1 MRLLKLFYRMEKG
14 KIMKRF
20 LTISAC
26 LVMLVVAFS
35 CRQRPSVETEK
46 QRPEPNTP
54 ATIDTKVVGPKQKVK
69 AAADEIAVTVN
80 GRIVTES
87 QVEEEIERVAP
98 LLQPEYLEK
107 HRDRVRKQALER
119 VIILKLL
126 EEEIEKAKIVA
137 TEEEV
142 NEKVREM
149 AAQQNLSLEE
159 FREMLKAGGMNF
171 DEWKQQMKIEVGIQF
186 QKLIEGKMGDQLN
199 VTEAD
204 ANNFYSANIERFRE
218 TEQVKASH
226 ILVRPDPNAD
236 PNEAKAK
243 ALAKARDLLKQIK
256 EGVDFA
262 ELAKATGGYPSA
274 PRGGDLGFRPRGYW
288 DPRFEK
294 VAFELKIG
302 QISDIVETQFGYHI
316 IKVTDRKEAGIKQFE
331 QAKGDIIK
339 MLKQQKQRP
348 FIINYIDS
356 LKAGAKIVYPPGKE
370 PPSVPNGS

>member
-35 CRQRPSVETEK
+35 CRQRPSVDTEK
-46 QRPEPNTP
+46 QRPESNTP
-54 ATIDTKVVGPKQKVK
+54 ARIDTKVFEPKQEVK
-69 AAADEIAVTVN
+69 AAADEVAVTVN
-80 GRIVTES
+80 GRVVAES
-87 QVEEEIERVAP
+87 QVEAEIEKVAP
-98 LLQPEYLEK
+98 LLQPDYLEK
-107 HRDRVRKQALER
+107 YRDRIRKQALER

-142 NEKVREM
+142 NEKIREI

-159 FREMLKAGGMNF
+159 FRETLKAGGMNF
-171 DEWKQQMKIEVGIQF
+171 DEWKEQMQIEVGIQF
-186 QKLIEGKMGDQLN
+186 QKLIEAKMGDQLN

-204 ANNFYSANIERFRE
+204 ANNFYSANIEQFQE
-218 TEQVKASH
+218 IEQVKASH

-256 EGVDFA
+256 EGADFA

-288 DPRFEK
+288 DAVFEK

-302 QISDIVETQFGYHI
+302 QTSDIVETKFGYHI
-316 IKVTDRKEAGIKQFE
+316 IRVTDRKEAGVKPFE
-331 QAKGDIIK
+331 QTKGDIIK
-339 MLKQQKQRP
+339 MLKQKKQRP
-348 FIINYIDS
+348 FIEEYIES

-370 PPSVPNGS
+370 PPLVPNDP